1 MQPLSP
7 WFPFKTQIKT
17 KTRKLTHSLVSPK
30 KLEPSHCSSLS
41 TSAANSYVSSCDYV
55 KRSAKALRRHLHRR
69 HDGTTCLFLFFE
81 RVDAGIAWRPHLG
94 QGILEVSFIS
104 PLSSLRDSRILKS
117 FFENVF
123 DASINRRFNV
133 FANQTSKGDIEVQ
146 TD

>member
-1 MQPLSP
+1 MS
-7 WFPFKTQIKT
+7 FSFFRTG
-17 KTRKLTHSLVSPK
+17 RCRDRV
-30 KLEPSHCSSLS
+30 E
-41 TSAANSYVSSCDYV
+41 AAPG
-55 KRSAKALRRHLHRR
+55 R
-69 HDGTTCLFLFFE
+69 
-81 RVDAGIAWRPHLG
+81 